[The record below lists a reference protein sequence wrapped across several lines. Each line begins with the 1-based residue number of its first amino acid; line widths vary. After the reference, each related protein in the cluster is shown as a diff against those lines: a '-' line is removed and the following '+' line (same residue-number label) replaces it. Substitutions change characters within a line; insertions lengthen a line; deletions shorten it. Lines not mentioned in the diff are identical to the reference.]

1 MDLFEFNEKISDS
14 SKKLYTHNLK
24 KLNDGNNIKNL
35 NFLKKINVIEEKL
48 SKLTP
53 NTRRTYLIAIV
64 SVLKNRDKLNKIK
77 EIYYEKMMK
86 LNKELHDNT
95 DKTTKEENNWLNQ
108 DEINEKFNDLYKIVD
123 NLGNKRKLKEGQ
135 YDKLLDCLILGLY
148 TTMPPRRNLD
158 YVKMVI
164 GENSDNK
171 DLNYYHNGKM
181 YFNRYKTSKTYNQQ
195 TADVPEKL
203 TKIIKLYLKFK
214 PKDSNWFLINNKG
227 KNIDTSV
234 SMTRRLQNI
243 FGRKISSSML
253 RKIYLT
259 DKYSDSV
266 KGLKEDASKMGTSV
280 STINNNY
287 IKKDE

>member
-1 MDLFEFNEKISDS
+1 MDLFENNTRISES
-14 SKKLYTHNLK
+14 SKKLYSHNLK
-24 KLNDGNNIKNL
+24 KLNDGNEIKNL
-35 NFLKKINVIEEKL
+35 NFLKKTELIEEKL
-48 SKLTP
+48 SKLKN
-53 NTRRTYLIAIV
+53 NTKRSNLISIV
-64 SVLKNRDKLNKIK
+64 SVLKNRDKFKKIK
-77 EIYYEKMMK
+77 DFYYEKMMK
-86 LNKELHDNT
+86 LNKELQDNT
-95 DKTTKEENNWLNQ
+95 DKTPKEENNWLTQ
-108 DEINEKFNDLYKIVD
+108 EEINEKFNDLYKIVD
-123 NLGNKRKLKEGQ
+123 EINNKRKLKAGQ

-148 TTMPPRRNLD
+148 VTMPPRRNLD
-158 YVKMVI
+158 YVKMVV
-164 GENSDNK
+164 GEDTGDK
-171 DLNYYHNGKM
+171 DFNFYHNGVM
-181 YFNRYKTSKTYNQQ
+181 YFNKYKTSKTYNQQ

-259 DKYSDSV
+259 DKYGDSAE
-266 KGLKEDASKMGTSV
+266 GLKEDASKMATSV